1 MFAPGGQQLP
11 CHLCQQQSR
20 SSRPPGSGHRQLLT
34 ATGFSSTSRKQLGG
48 SDHNH
53 WRIMS
58 RYCPSAAQ
66 HETGCRGPESEA
78 PVSKTY
84 TYKKITKPLLERK
97 RRARIN
103 ACLDELKD
111 IMTVRKQIDS
121 IAISLSVDIIVEFD
135 KF

>member
-1 MFAPGGQQLP
+1 MYKAVSD
-11 CHLCQQQSR
+11 LCWPSVVEMPFTNLL
-20 SSRPPGSGHRQLLT
+20 SSGMEEEP
-34 ATGFSSTSRKQLGG
+34 
-48 SDHNH
+48 
-53 WRIMS
+53 MS
-58 RYCPSAAQ
+58 RTSQY
-66 HETGCRGPESEA
+66 RK
-78 PVSKTY
+78 VV
-84 TYKKITKPLLERK
+84 KPLLERK